1 MSKTWFITGASSG
14 FGRHL
19 TEQLLARG
27 DRVAVTVRRPAAI
40 ADLADQYGDR
50 LWSATL
56 DVTDT
61 PALRKVV
68 DAAFADLGRIDVVVS
83 NAGYALLG
91 AAEEYSDAEVERQLD
106 TNLLA
111 SIQLARAVVP
121 HLRAQGGGRIVQLS
135 SMGAHVSVPALS
147 IYHASKWAIEGFY
160 ESVIPEIAP
169 FGIGVTLVEP
179 GGSRTEFTGRSMAF
193 ATALPAYDGTVVG
206 YVRDRAGAGEL
217 PVGDP
222 VKVAR
227 AIIDAADQEIAVKR
241 LLLGSDS
248 YAQVITTLRERLDEL
263 EPGKTLAHS
272 TDA

>member
-1 MSKTWFITGASSG
+1 MRKTWFITGASSG

-27 DRVAVTVRRPAAI
+27 DRVAVTVRRPETI
-40 ADLADQYGDR
+40 ADLADRYGDQ

-61 PALRKVV
+61 PALRAVV
-68 DAAFADLGRIDVVVS
+68 DQAFAELGRIDVVVS

-111 SIQLARAVVP
+111 SIQLARAVIP
-121 HLRAQGGGRIVQLS
+121 HLRAQGGGRIMQLS

-147 IYHASKWAIEGFY
+147 IYHATKWAIEGFY

-193 ATALPAYDGTVVG
+193 ATALPAYDETVVG
-206 YVRDRAGAGEL
+206 SIRGRAGAGEL

-222 VKVAR
+222 AKVAR
-227 AIIDAADQEIAVKR
+227 AIIDAADEERAVKR

-248 YAQVITTLRERLDEL
+248 YAQVIGALRERLVEL